1 METDIYQ
8 LLAQRGEEWASLID
22 NLKRIERSVA
32 SIPYEAFFEPGL
44 GPDSA
49 QKLTSI
55 AASHLIAW
63 TRHVAYGTIAR
74 LSSLTGPCLSLLTGN
89 QVVLAGLVERCILE
103 HAARAAHALEYL
115 TASHKGASWEGLLEL
130 IPKTLFGTCL
140 TNPEGT
146 VFEQMAES
154 NPQRPIKPA
163 KLIESLE
170 SFAGTSETGGTSFFP
185 GLYGLLCDLTHASQ
199 RANSGFCHVIAE
211 TGNGWLLKYE
221 RSERDKDEASMG
233 ALRGAMRCLQAG
245 YGASAMLLCWSFED
259 NGPGFVARGPNHEE
273 VAWVW
278 NNILDPNLVFWH
290 Q

>member
-1 METDIYQ
+1 VGADIYQ
-8 LLAQRGEEWASLID
+8 TLAKRGSEWARLVE
-22 NLKRIERSVA
+22 NLTQLEGAVA
-32 SIPYEAFFEPGL
+32 SIPFEEFFEPGL
-44 GPDSA
+44 GPDSV

-55 AASHLIAW
+55 TSAHLVAW

-74 LSSLTGPCLSLLTGN
+74 LGSLTRPCLNLLAEDD
-89 QVVLAGLVERCILE
+89 VVIAGLVERCMLE
-103 HAARAAHALEYL
+103 HAARAAHTLERL
-115 TASHKGASWEGLLEL
+115 RDSHKISSWESLREL

-146 VFEQMAES
+146 VFEDMAES
-154 NPQRPIKPA
+154 NPQRPVKPT

-185 GLYGLLCDLTHASQ
+185 GLYAFLCDLTHASQ
-199 RANSGFCHVIAE
+199 RANSGFCQVASE
-211 TGNGWLLKYE
+211 TGNGWFLQYQ
-221 RSERDKDEASMG
+221 RSERNKDEASLG

-245 YGASAMLLCWSFED
+245 YGASAMLLFWRFED
-259 NGPGFVARGPNHEE
+259 DRSGLLARGPDREE

-278 NNILDPNLVFWH
+278 HNILDPNLVFWT